1 MNPTS
6 GSRITFNTLS
16 PFLHLHLLSRTIKA
30 SISNIFPLILPNGN
44 LISTLTFFFFLIDS
58 TFTLM
63 IHQKKIFSFLGDTS
77 HLLLWTKK
85 SFAMN
90 KTDFSS
96 SKSILRFPSKRR
108 SLPYF
113 CHPYWHGALE
123 ASHAKS
129 NIHLPIPL
137 PPPKHQLFNDF
148 DGFMIQKKVKALA

>member
-1 MNPTS
+1 MVALEQSPLYPVMTDISLAFMESDSLGFLQFHFKSGTLLEMNPTS

-113 CHPYWHGALE
+113 CHPY
-123 ASHAKS
+123 
-129 NIHLPIPL
+129 
-137 PPPKHQLFNDF
+137 
-148 DGFMIQKKVKALA
+148 